1 MSVTPLCVESDDM
14 DDGAS
19 VYSEDELQTLDIGP
33 NMTYFIVESDIEG
46 KYEIEDLV
54 HAEIN
59 PTSSPSDVTFY
70 YYSKKNPDTGIKVN
84 TDNLDPL
91 KNSDFTASKETR
103 FLIHGWK
110 NSYTSDINVFIKKA
124 IFQEYDAN
132 VFVVDWSPI
141 ASRNY
146 VSARWAVNDVGK
158 YVADFLRALESTFSV
173 DLTSVSIVGHSLG
186 AHVSG
191 LAGNDLN
198 GIVNQVIGM
207 DPALPLFSL
216 SDEDNRLAKKDA
228 QFVHVIHTN
237 GGKLGFTAALGH
249 VDFYPNGG
257 SSQPGC
263 GFDFTGACA
272 HSRAYIYYAESVA
285 PIQKSFVSKQ
295 CTSYKDYSNGQC
307 DSNPMANMG
316 GYVADIGAR
325 GLYYLNTNKESPFA
339 QVQKNRKG

>member
-1 MSVTPLCVESDDM
+1 MKIPIVLAAAFAVTFGYPAYVPD
-14 DDGAS
+14 
-19 VYSEDELQTLDIGP
+19 EDSYYMMDIGP
-33 NMTYFIVESDIEG
+33 NMTYFLVDSDVEG

-54 HAEIN
+54 NSEVN
-59 PTSSPSDVTFY
+59 TTSAPSDVTYY
-70 YYSKKNPDTGIKVN
+70 YYSKNKPDDGLQLKA
-84 TDNLDPL
+84 DNLDPL
-91 KNSDFTASKETR
+91 KNSDFSVTKDTR

-124 IFQEYDAN
+124 IFEEYDAN

-146 VSARWAVNDVGK
+146 ISARWAVNDVGG
-158 YVADFLRALESTFSV
+158 YVADFLRALESTFSM
-173 DLTSVSIVGHSLG
+173 DLTRVTIIGHSLG

-191 LAGNDLN
+191 LAGNSLQ
-198 GIVNQVIGM
+198 GILSQVIGL

-216 SDEDNRLAKKDA
+216 SSSDNRLDKKDA

-237 GGKLGFTAALGH
+237 GGKLGFFAPLGH

-263 GFDFTGACA
+263 GWDFTGSCA
-272 HSRAYIYYAESVA
+272 HSRAYMYYAESVT
-285 PIQKSFVSKQ
+285 PRTKTFVSKQ
-295 CTSYKDYSNGQC
+295 CTSYKDYSAGKC

-316 GYVADIGAR
+316 GYVADI
-325 GLYYLNTNKESPFA
+325 
-339 QVQKNRKG
+339 